1 MISGK
6 VELTWCAQIRLIL
19 EVIFGDLFWSVA
31 AIFEPFLAGIYLFK
45 VNNGNTKTFCEICSK
60 LTIETLERCLGR
72 PSSVFI
78 VNFKH
83 SIPFLVFPWLFK
95 QVNTS
100 WVFSYQFKVI
110 SKGSWSFLECLT
122 IVVQQYYLSK
132 KDWYWLL
139 VKVSLIFFEIA
150 VDCFSMIRNIQKL
163 PFFVWF

>member
-1 MISGK
+1 MRSNPLNIRSNI
-6 VELTWCAQIRLIL
+6 WRLIL
-19 EVIFGDLFWSVA
+19 ICCCNFWTLSGRHLLVQS
-31 AIFEPFLAGIYLFK
+31 
-45 VNNGNTKTFCEICSK
+45 NNGNTKTFCEIFSK
-60 LTIETLERCLGR
+60 LTIETLEWCLGR

-150 VDCFSMIRNIQKL
+150 VDWFSMIRNIQKL